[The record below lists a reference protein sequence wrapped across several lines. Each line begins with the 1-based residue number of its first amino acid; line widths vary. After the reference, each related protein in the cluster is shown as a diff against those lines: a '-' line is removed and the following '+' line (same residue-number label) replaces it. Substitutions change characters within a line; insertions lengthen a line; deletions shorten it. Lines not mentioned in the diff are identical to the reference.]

1 MISGPFVGTKE
12 ERAVSHVTGIPR
24 RLFFAVV
31 LLLVLAATRGRAAS
45 GDSPSGATATCV
57 FTNPAYSGACT
68 QSTPIAAG
76 STAAAAC
83 ESVLACL
90 NNAQCEKTYCN
101 ATTVRGGW
109 RLESAK

>member
-1 MISGPFVGTKE
+1 M
-12 ERAVSHVTGIPR
+12 SHVTGIPR
-24 RLFFAVV
+24 RLFWAVVV
-31 LLLVLAATRGRAAS
+31 LLALAVTRGPAAS

-76 STAAAAC
+76 STAAQAC

-109 RLESAK
+109 KLESAK

>member
-1 MISGPFVGTKE
+1 MIPDEPLGQKE
-12 ERAVSHVTGIPR
+12 ERAVSHVTRIPR
-24 RLFFAVV
+24 PVFWAVV
-31 LLLVLAATRGRAAS
+31 LLALFAATRGRAAS

-76 STAAAAC
+76 ATAAQAC
-83 ESVLACL
+83 ESVLSCL

-101 ATTVRGGW
+101 ATQIRGGW
-109 RLESAK
+109 KLQSAK

>member
-12 ERAVSHVTGIPR
+12 ERAVSHVTGLSR
-24 RLFFAVV
+24 RLLLALV
-31 LLLVLAATRGRAAS
+31 LLSLFAATRSRTAS
-45 GDSPSGATATCV
+45 GDPPSGATATCV

-68 QSTPIAAG
+68 QSTPIAPG
-76 STAAAAC
+76 STAAQAC

-101 ATTVRGGW
+101 ATQVRGGW
-109 RLESAK
+109 KLESAK